1 MLHKFNMLL
10 LLDANMLLDIL
21 QSGDTGDI
29 HGALSKWIS
38 NILNDA
44 EFKPRGKTIVLL
56 VSTGIFKDYR
66 SALGRREYHI
76 NTSSWAVF
84 RKNVHRRRQVG
95 DSTYFSTYKI
105 TGQEGTPDR
114 GWSGDKYDRAY
125 FEALQGAFSAE
136 RFDDYRIV
144 FASND
149 RPACAEVERDF
160 LGKRDEKLHVV
171 SGKES
176 LESLIME

>member
-1 MLHKFNMLL
+1 
-10 LLDANMLLDIL
+10 MLLDIL
-21 QSGDTGDI
+21 QPEDTGDI
-29 HGALSKWIS
+29 HGALSGWIC
-38 NILNDA
+38 NILNSA
-44 EFKPRGKTIVLL
+44 EFKPRGKTIILL

-66 SALGRREYHI
+66 SALGRRQYHI
-76 NTSSWAVF
+76 NTPLWATF
-84 RKNVHRRRQVG
+84 RKNIHRRRQVG
-95 DSTYFSTYKI
+95 DGTYFSTYKI
-105 TGQEGTPDR
+105 TGQDGTADR

-136 RFDDYRIV
+136 RFDEYRIV

-149 RPACAEVERDF
+149 GPTCAEVERDF
-160 LGKRDEKLHVV
+160 LGKRDERLHVV